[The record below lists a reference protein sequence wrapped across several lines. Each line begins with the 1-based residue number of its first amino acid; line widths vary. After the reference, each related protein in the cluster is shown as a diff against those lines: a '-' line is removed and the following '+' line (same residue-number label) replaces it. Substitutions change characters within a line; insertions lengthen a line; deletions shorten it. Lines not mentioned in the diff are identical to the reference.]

1 MKDIHGLAILDY
13 YKRKQNSP
21 LLLHNSYD
29 EPEEM
34 PVEVF
39 FREEIDLTT
48 LEHLALI
55 ECKGKVLDVGA
66 GAGAMSLI
74 LESRGFD
81 VIALENSPGCV
92 EVMKMSGVSNVVYS
106 DFMDHKEKY
115 DTLLLLMNGI
125 GLAGSLSNVPKF
137 LEKCVKLLNEGGQI
151 LLDSSDISYLY
162 EDESEQPKGY
172 LGNIRYKYEYNGNI
186 GQWFDWVYVRQ
197 QELID
202 TCSSMG
208 INCEILMTDE
218 NDQYLACLT
227 TQ

>member
-151 LLDSSDISYLY
+151 LLDSSDISYIY
-162 EDESEQPKGY
+162 EDESEQPNGY
-172 LGNIRYKYEYNGNI
+172 LGDIRYKYEYNGNI